1 MSGRISLLA
10 ILTLAANVA
19 CMTSYG
25 APTGSV
31 YTDVILNKE
40 ITTPARIGTREGTA
54 CAAGYLGIISGGD
67 ASIKAAAALGGITEV
82 KAVDYRVKRTL
93 TSVIVETCTIAHG
106 D

>member
-1 MSGRISLLA
+1 
-10 ILTLAANVA
+10 
-19 CMTSYG
+19 MTSYG

-31 YTDVILNKE
+31 YTDVILNKDV
-40 ITTPARIGTREGTA
+40 TTPTRIGTREGTA

-82 KAVDYRVKRTL
+82 KAVDYRVRRTL
-93 TSVIVETCTIAHG
+93 SSVIVETCTIAHG